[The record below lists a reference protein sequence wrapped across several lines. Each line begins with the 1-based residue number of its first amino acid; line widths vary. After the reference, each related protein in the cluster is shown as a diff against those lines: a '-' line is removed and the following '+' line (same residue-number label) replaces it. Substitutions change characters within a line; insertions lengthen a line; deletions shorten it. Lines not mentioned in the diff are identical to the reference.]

1 MPLMPGKSKKAFGHN
16 IGAELAAGKPRKQ
29 AIAIAY
35 SEKERH
41 MAEGGEMEDMP
52 EQDDKDQMLDDVASE
67 LCDGIER
74 RDHKMVRDAI
84 KALVLHIQ
92 DEDQEQDDK
101 DME

>member
-1 MPLMPGKSKKAFGHN
+1 MPLIKGPSKAAFGHN

-41 MAEGGEMEDMP
+41 MAEGGEMDENMD
-52 EQDDKDQMLDDVASE
+52 QDQEMLMDQVASE
-67 LCDGIER
+67 LLEGIEKK
-74 RDHKMVRDAI
+74 DKKMVMDAI

-92 DEDQEQDDK
+92 DEDEKQDSM